1 MNDKLASLIEK
12 ITLLLIGIYF
22 AIFGSMVRSKDKTS
36 LILGKIIPVVFGLYI
51 VFYVIYGGKW

>member
-1 MNDKLASLIEK
+1 MNILDIIGK
-12 ITLLLIGIYF
+12 IILLLIGLYF

-51 VFYVIYGGKW
+51 IFYVIGG